1 MIIATA
7 IRIILLKMYGCG
19 HQVRA
24 SLRSTIVPIE
34 MCGDA
39 SLFAVTAV
47 EPQDVREA
55 ETRTSVSRY
64 TILAMFHSKMSWLP
78 TESCPAPI
86 HHTEILQRHSMIPVA
101 DFLPLRIIL
110 EGTNGLALCRSIH
123 PTPHFILKLTP
134 FLRENLH
141 GRSATRSRYDQMGPV
156 SISASLITVLHRISL
171 RGLQS

>member
-64 TILAMFHSKMSWLP
+64 TILA
-78 TESCPAPI
+78 
-86 HHTEILQRHSMIPVA
+86 
-101 DFLPLRIIL
+101 
-110 EGTNGLALCRSIH
+110 
-123 PTPHFILKLTP
+123 TPHFILKLTP